1 MTPADVKTRIKAIIK
16 DKYDQ
21 EMNDNQT
28 AKDLDLDSLDQVE
41 LVMEIEKEFNINIP
55 DENLPINPTL
65 DQLVALVKV

>member
-28 AKDLDLDSLDQVE
+28 AKDLDLDSLDQIE